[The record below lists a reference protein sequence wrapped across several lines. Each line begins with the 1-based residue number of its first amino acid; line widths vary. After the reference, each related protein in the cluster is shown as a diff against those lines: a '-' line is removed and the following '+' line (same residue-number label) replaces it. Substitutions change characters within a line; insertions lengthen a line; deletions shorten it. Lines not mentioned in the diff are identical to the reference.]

1 MKEWES
7 NIQLK
12 GNNSVKPEQK
22 DQGNHKRSSTHNLPQ
37 MKVID
42 NDQYQLN
49 QINEF
54 KELKDTLKANIK
66 YYKALINSNQSN
78 AINQDLIDPSIENI
92 HITMDTSLK
101 TSKNK

>member
-1 MKEWES
+1 
-7 NIQLK
+7 
-12 GNNSVKPEQK
+12 
-22 DQGNHKRSSTHNLPQ
+22 

-78 AINQDLIDPSIENI
+78 VINQDLIDPSIENI

>member
-1 MKEWES
+1 
-7 NIQLK
+7 
-12 GNNSVKPEQK
+12 
-22 DQGNHKRSSTHNLPQ
+22 

-66 YYKALINSNQSN
+66 YYKALISSKEKESSN
-78 AINQDLIDPSIENI
+78 AKITSPSIENI
-92 HITMDTSLK
+92 HITVDSSLK